1 MALQANS
8 GSNLNHDFLLSCIA
22 GAWDRLAANAS
33 SPMQHYIW
41 SKACLD
47 TLNADDRLYIIPP
60 DSTDDVIAFAPLIR
74 RRHELLPRLILPG
87 SDDLGEP
94 MDLLYIED
102 SALKQVARRL
112 VETGLPIFLQRLPA
126 TSPAVEAIKDA
137 YRGRGWVVSRASE
150 SSPTLK
156 IDASW
161 VNPDQCL
168 KAGRRSDLRRM
179 RRNAEKLGPV
189 SFEVHEGPPAAV
201 YDLLQKAFAI
211 ENKSWKGREGT
222 SLALDSKRSAFF
234 TLYATEAAKRGMLRV
249 FFLRIG
255 EQLAAMQIA
264 VEFGGALWLFKVGY
278 DESFK
283 RCAPGQLLML
293 EAVRYG
299 LARALDSIEFLG
311 SDEPWTKTWTK
322 HVREYVSLGAYPAN
336 AIGASVFA
344 ADVSSW
350 AMKRVRYWLNPKKK

>member
-8 GSNLNHDFLLSCIA
+8 ELNFNEDFFLSRIA
-22 GAWDRLAANAS
+22 DVWERLAANAP

-47 TLNADDRLYIIPP
+47 TLNANDKLYIVPS
-60 DSTDDVIAFAPLIR
+60 DSTDDVIAFAPLIK
-74 RRHELLPRLILPG
+74 RRHKFLPRLILPG

-94 MDLLYIED
+94 MDLLYMEG
-102 SALKQVARRL
+102 SALKQVAEGL
-112 VETGLPIFLQRLPA
+112 VETGLPIFLPRLPA
-126 TSPAVEAIKDA
+126 TSPVVEAIKES

-156 IDASW
+156 IEPGW
-161 VNPDQCL
+161 VNPDQCV

-189 SFEVHEGPPAAV
+189 SFEVHTGPTGAV
-201 YDLLQKAFAI
+201 QDLLKKAFAI
-211 ENKSWKGREGT
+211 ENKSWKRREGT
-222 SLALDSKRSAFF
+222 SLVLDSKRSAFF
-234 TLYATEAAKRGMLRV
+234 TLYATEAAKKGMLRI

-264 VEFGGALWLFKVGY
+264 VEYGGALWLFKVGY

-283 RCAPGQLLML
+283 KCAPGQLLML
-293 EAVRYG
+293 ESVRYG
-299 LARALDSIEFLG
+299 MAHNLDSIEFLG
-311 SDEPWTKTWTK
+311 NDDPWTKVWTK
-322 HVREYVSLGAYPAN
+322 HARDYVLLGAYPAN
-336 AIGASVFA
+336 ATGATVLA
-344 ADVSSW
+344 ADVSYW
-350 AMKRVRYWLNPKKK
+350 TLKKIRCWLNAKKI